1 MQNKDEWLFI
11 SAARILNIPE
21 NDFAKVE
28 ILEKFKSLFGRVIIK
43 YRKGNT
49 FSRYV
54 FNLNNL
60 INDIVV
66 KEILPSIYDGK
77 KFEGYDKVHL
87 PFKKL
92 ADIFNGKIL
101 PTYKEALSKVKGV
114 YCLTDKKTRNLYIG
128 SATGEEGVY
137 QRWYNYFDSKHGGN
151 IKLKK
156 LYMKKGDKYFEKNF
170 TFTLLEYFNLS
181 YDNDKIKDREQYWKE
196 CFNTINNGYNDN

>member
-1 MQNKDEWLFI
+1 MDISLNDLFHLSLDEINNSKIELNQQAGRNGEPFIDRYLKYSRQEKEGGTCKNCSYWGWYGEKTNYKIGQLAFSFIRMQDKDEWLFV
-11 SAARILNIPE
+11 SAARIVSIPE

-28 ILEKFKSLFGRVIIK
+28 ILDKFKSLFGRVIIK
-43 YRKGNT
+43 YKKGNT

-66 KEILPSIYDGK
+66 KEILPSIYDGE

-101 PTYKEALSKVKGV
+101 PTYAA
-114 YCLTDKKTRNLYIG
+114 NIG
-128 SATGEEGVY
+128 LILQSC
-137 QRWYNYFDSKHGGN
+137 F
-151 IKLKK
+151 LK
-156 LYMKKGDKYFEKNF
+156 
-170 TFTLLEYFNLS
+170 
-181 YDNDKIKDREQYWKE
+181 
-196 CFNTINNGYNDN
+196 